1 MVDRKLFKTKLC
13 VLYQRGH
20 CNRQSC
26 SFAHGQAELRRFVG
40 GPTTGRRDYRGGD
53 LRNKIGR
60 RYSPR
65 RRYSPGKDARAR
77 HGFHG
82 YSPSRSPEENS
93 DRKRRKKQHLDGQ
106 SDASDLNLPE
116 EAEDREIVGKS
127 TSSQSKFALLDQL
140 KQVRSDINMLKHH
153 KNQQEMYLEE
163 QLQEADS
170 LSSKIQELE
179 DQLHKEKKE
188 CKRITSKIKK
198 FVKAHQRYSRSQD
211 ELKRSELQL
220 HNLGDQLGMD
230 AIGVGNNEEDSSVN
244 IVSDG
249 EPTGNYVASPKS
261 RLKYSQGKA
270 YPQVNDDK
278 DEEGN
283 GQKNGPKQADEGKSK
298 REKAVSSSISSAE
311 KVLPKGP
318 LIGMTL
324 PPTGMA
330 AHAIDELADIEE
342 ENIEL
347 TELASAGNEVAV
359 SKGFPSSIQS
369 LPSVHK
375 NSFSQYKHNSENVDL
390 KGLGEETVNVD
401 NV

>member
-40 GPTTGRRDYRGGD
+40 GPNTGRRDYRAGD

-65 RRYSPGKDARAR
+65 RRYSPVKDARAR

-106 SDASDLNLPE
+106 SDTSDLNLPE
-116 EAEDREIVGKS
+116 GAEDRERGGKS
-127 TSSQSKFALLDQL
+127 TSSQSKYALLEQ
-140 KQVRSDINMLKHH
+140 
-153 KNQQEMYLEE
+153 MYLEE

-198 FVKAHQRYSRSQD
+198 FIKAHQRYTRSQD

-249 EPTGNYVASPKS
+249 EPTGNYGASPKS

-270 YPQVNDDK
+270 YPQVTDDK
-278 DEEGN
+278 VEEGN
-283 GQKNGPKQADEGKSK
+283 GQKTGSKQADEGKSK
-298 REKAVSSSISSAE
+298 REKTVSSSISSAD
-311 KVLPKGP
+311 KVLPKG
-318 LIGMTL
+318 LVTGMTI

-347 TELASAGNEVAV
+347 AELASAGNEVV
-359 SKGFPSSIQS
+359 EMKGLPLSKSP

-375 NSFSQYKHNSENVDL
+375 NSYSQYKQNGENVDL
-390 KGLGEETVNVD
+390 KGLVEETVNV
-401 NV
+401 

>member
-278 DEEGN
+278 DEEGMD
-283 GQKNGPKQADEGKSK
+283 KRMVLSK
-298 REKAVSSSISSAE
+298 LMKARVRERK
-311 KVLPKGP
+311 LY
-318 LIGMTL
+318 L
-324 PPTGMA
+324 
-330 AHAIDELADIEE
+330 LAF
-342 ENIEL
+342 L
-347 TELASAGNEVAV
+347 QQRRFCL
-359 SKGFPSSIQS
+359 K
-369 LPSVHK
+369 
-375 NSFSQYKHNSENVDL
+375 DL
-390 KGLGEETVNVD
+390 
-401 NV
+401 

>member
-40 GPTTGRRDYRGGD
+40 GPNTGRRDYRAGD

-65 RRYSPGKDARAR
+65 RRYSPVKDARAR

-106 SDASDLNLPE
+106 SDTSDLNLPE
-116 EAEDREIVGKS
+116 GAEDRERGGKS
-127 TSSQSKFALLDQL
+127 TSSQSKYALLEQL
-140 KQVRSDINMLKHH
+140 KQVRSDINMLNHH

-188 CKRITSKIKK
+188 C
-198 FVKAHQRYSRSQD
+198 
-211 ELKRSELQL
+211 KRSELQL

-249 EPTGNYVASPKS
+249 EPTGNYGASPKS

-270 YPQVNDDK
+270 YPQVTDDK
-278 DEEGN
+278 VEEGN
-283 GQKNGPKQADEGKSK
+283 GQKTGSKQADEGKSK
-298 REKAVSSSISSAE
+298 REKTVSSSISSAD
-311 KVLPKGP
+311 KVLPKG
-318 LIGMTL
+318 LVTGMTI

-347 TELASAGNEVAV
+347 AELASAGNEVV
-359 SKGFPSSIQS
+359 EMKGLPLSKSP

-375 NSFSQYKHNSENVDL
+375 NSYSQYKQNGENVDL
-390 KGLGEETVNVD
+390 KGLVEETVNV
-401 NV
+401 

>member
-26 SFAHGQAELRRFVG
+26 SFAHGQAELRRFVA
-40 GPTTGRRDYRGGD
+40 PNTGRRDYRGGD

-65 RRYSPGKDARAR
+65 RRYSPGKDARTR

-82 YSPSRSPEENS
+82 YSHSRSPEENN

-106 SDASDLNLPE
+106 SDTSDLNLPE
-116 EAEDREIVGKS
+116 GTEDRERGGKS
-127 TSSQSKFALLDQL
+127 TSSQSKYALLEQL
-140 KQVRSDINMLKHH
+140 KQVTSDISMLKRH
-153 KNQQEMYLEE
+153 KNQQEMYLDE

-179 DQLHKEKKE
+179 GQLHKEKKE

-220 HNLGDQLGMD
+220 HTLGDQLGMD
-230 AIGVGNNEEDSSVN
+230 AMGGGNNEEDSSVN

-249 EPTGNYVASPKS
+249 EPTGNYVSSPKS
-261 RLKYSQGKA
+261 RLKYSQGKT

-278 DEEGN
+278 VEEGY
-283 GQKNGPKQADEGKSK
+283 GQKSGSKQVDEGKSK
-298 REKAVSSSISSAE
+298 REKTVSSSISSAD
-311 KVLPKGP
+311 KVPPKGP
-318 LIGMTL
+318 VTGMTL

-342 ENIEL
+342 EN
-347 TELASAGNEVAV
+347 TELAELALAGNEVAEM
-359 SKGFPSSIQS
+359 KGLPLSIAP

-375 NSFSQYKHNSENVDL
+375 NSYSQ
-390 KGLGEETVNVD
+390 GLVEETVNVD